1 LKVTR
6 LCQLAK
12 MTVQNYYA
20 RRATWHRQ
28 EVDLGLILELV
39 RAERQQQPRL
49 GVRKLYHLIAPELR
63 AAGVKLGR
71 DRLFVELGKAGMLVE
86 RKPAEWPRTTNFNA
100 HLPVFKNLIRTRKVS
115 RPNQVWVADIT
126 YIRTREAFMYLGLI
140 TDKWSRK
147 IVGFHLGETLEAKH
161 ALKAL
166 AMALKGLRPRE
177 RPIHH
182 SDRGCQYASHAYVNR
197 VQQVGMRMS
206 MTEQNHSAENALAER
221 VNGILKQEYWLDRN
235 FTNGP
240 EARQA
245 TVQGIKLYNTRRP
258 HTALGFKTPA
268 MVHHHGIKKLTRL
281 VRAPALHSGSLRS
294 PPLRAGARTRTQQQ
308 QLTTSPKYQIHFRT

>member
-6 LCQLAK
+6 LCELAK
-12 MTVQNYYA
+12 MTPQNYYA
-20 RRATWHRQ
+20 RRTAWSRQ
-28 EVDLGLILELV
+28 AVDLALVLELV
-39 RAERQQQPRL
+39 RAERALQPRL
-49 GVRKLYHLIAPELR
+49 GVRKLHYLIAPELK

-71 DRLFVELGKAGMLVE
+71 DRFFAELGKAGLLVE
-86 RKPAEWPRTTNFNA
+86 RKPAEWPRTTNFDAN
-100 HLPVFKNLIRTRKVS
+100 LPVFRNLIKRRKLNG
-115 RPNQVWVADIT
+115 PNQVWVADIT

-147 IVGFHLGETLEAKH
+147 IVGFHLGETLETKD
-161 ALKAL
+161 ALRAL
-166 AMALKGLRPRE
+166 TMALKGLRGSE

-182 SDRGCQYASHAYVNR
+182 SDRGCQYASHGYVSR
-197 VQQVGMRMS
+197 VQQAGLTMS

-235 FTNGP
+235 FTTRP

-245 TVQGIKLYNTRRP
+245 TTQGVSLYNHRRP

-268 MVHHHGIKKLTRL
+268 MTHGGGTNN
-281 VRAPALHSGSLRS
+281 
-294 PPLRAGARTRTQQQ
+294 
-308 QLTTSPKYQIHFRT
+308 